1 MQNNPDLSKLLERID
16 ERLEELE
23 KPKQWSI
30 SDVIPLASLLITL
43 IAGFTSTVFISVS
56 KITTL
61 EIRNQYLTENVLEL
75 KREVTEI
82 KNRLT
87 DYNDTKRQTN
97 NKPM

>member
-1 MQNNPDLSKLLERID
+1 MQNDSDLSRVLESID

-23 KPKQWSI
+23 KPKKWSA

-75 KREVTEI
+75 KREVSEI
-82 KNRLT
+82 KNKIT
-87 DYNDTKRQTN
+87 DYNDFKRQTN
-97 NKPM
+97 SKPL